1 MRNRI
6 ADTLLNEE
14 KRNKLFDWLRKHNVQ
29 IDPEF
34 EEKLREYQKVKE
46 LEEWQSH
53 QPQTTEE
60 VEGYEEVVANMEES
74 INNWL
79 DEIAG
84 QQEAPEGNWEFWID
98 ASGNIHKRGEE

>member
-14 KRNKLFDWLRKHNVQ
+14 KRNKLFDWLREHNVQ

-34 EEKLREYQKVKE
+34 KEKLREYQKLKE
-46 LEEWQSH
+46 LEEWQSR

-60 VEGYEEVVANMEES
+60 IEGYKEVVANIEES
-74 INNWL
+74 IDNWL

-84 QQEAPEGNWEFWID
+84 QQEAPDGNWEFWID
-98 ASGNIHKRGEE
+98 SFGNLHKRGE

>member
-34 EEKLREYQKVKE
+34 EEKLREYQKLKE
-46 LEEWQSH
+46 LEEWEAK
-53 QPQTTEE
+53 QPQTTDE
-60 VEGYEEVVANMEES
+60 VEGYEQVEADLSGAGSEWISNDD
-74 INNWL
+74 
-79 DEIAG
+79 DE
-84 QQEAPEGNWEFWID
+84 PNGNWEFWID
-98 ASGNIHKRGEE
+98 SFGNIHKRGE

>member
-60 VEGYEEVVANMEES
+60 VEGYEEVVANTEES

-98 ASGNIHKRGEE
+98 SFGNIHKRGE